1 MLLLL
6 LLFFFVV
13 VVIRLFIG
21 PFRDGGEPMA
31 LKRWGSTNYSCKSRD
46 VMPWIPIESA
56 NICIDGGDWKVE
68 VGGVK
73 KRGIKQEPIEL
84 DSDELRDEPIDGA
97 HEYLS
102 ANIITKTLKKI
113 NPKLIEC
120 QIPWRKFPLSSP
132 IPPPPPCDVTL
143 PPPHRR
149 MGKREASGSFENL
162 GPQMSLTSALT

>member
-1 MLLLL
+1 MHLILADTLQFCTQRSIWRPLMTTPTFPSRSPFFFYYYFYFLSFLSPSMLLLL

-68 VGGVK
+68 VGGGLK
-73 KRGIKQEPIEL
+73 LYRMLLLARQME
-84 DSDELRDEPIDGA
+84 RW
-97 HEYLS
+97 LS
-102 ANIITKTLKKI
+102 L
-113 NPKLIEC
+113 
-120 QIPWRKFPLSSP
+120 FPPFCFSNG
-132 IPPPPPCDVTL
+132 
-143 PPPHRR
+143 H
-149 MGKREASGSFENL
+149 
-162 GPQMSLTSALT
+162 LTSLN

>member
-1 MLLLL
+1 MHLILADTLQFCTQRSIWRPLMTTPTFPSRSPFFFYYYFYFLSFLSPSMLLLL

-68 VGGVK
+68 EVAIREMISK
-73 KRGIKQEPIEL
+73 TAPNDEIYFSIILKRITIEARSWEKQ
-84 DSDELRDEPIDGA
+84 
-97 HEYLS
+97 
-102 ANIITKTLKKI
+102 
-113 NPKLIEC
+113 
-120 QIPWRKFPLSSP
+120 
-132 IPPPPPCDVTL
+132 
-143 PPPHRR
+143 
-149 MGKREASGSFENL
+149 
-162 GPQMSLTSALT
+162 